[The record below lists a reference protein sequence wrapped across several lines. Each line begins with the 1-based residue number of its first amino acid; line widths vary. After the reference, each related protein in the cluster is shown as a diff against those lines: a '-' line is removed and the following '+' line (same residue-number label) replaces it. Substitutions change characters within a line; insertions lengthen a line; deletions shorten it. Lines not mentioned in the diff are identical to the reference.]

1 MDSFIGTSIFQVKAD
16 LQREEKKVLSWM
28 NLPQRHVYKITKV
41 ETVENTKY
49 GTAYILFLIDI
60 KKNKCKVWS
69 SRKLIKELQEK
80 DDSDIPY
87 IMSLGQEPYGHNS
100 TINSYDLVYDKGEK
114 VYSIFSSPPPLF
126 PEPEEKKLK
135 LSDEVGGI

>member
-1 MDSFIGTSIFQVKAD
+1 MEQPTSYFLSIIKRINSKSGA
-16 LQREEKKVLSWM
+16 RE
-28 NLPQRHVYKITKV
+28 N
-41 ETVENTKY
+41 
-49 GTAYILFLIDI
+49 
-60 KKNKCKVWS
+60 WS
-69 SRKLIKELQEK
+69 ELQEK

>member
-1 MDSFIGTSIFQVKAD
+1 MSTSIFQAKAD

-80 DDSDIPY
+80 DDFDIPY

-114 VYSIFSSPPPLF
+114 VYSIFSPPPPPPSPPPL
-126 PEPEEKKLK
+126 KKIK
-135 LSDEVGGI
+135 KNSE